1 LQGVAIPRQ
10 EFEDAM
16 TELYRVKGWDPE
28 TARPSRERLRALDIE
43 WAADLM

>member
-1 LQGVAIPRQ
+1 VAIPRQ

-16 TELYRVKGWDPE
+16 TELYLAKGWDPD
-28 TARPSRERLRALDIE
+28 TSRPTRERLCELGIE